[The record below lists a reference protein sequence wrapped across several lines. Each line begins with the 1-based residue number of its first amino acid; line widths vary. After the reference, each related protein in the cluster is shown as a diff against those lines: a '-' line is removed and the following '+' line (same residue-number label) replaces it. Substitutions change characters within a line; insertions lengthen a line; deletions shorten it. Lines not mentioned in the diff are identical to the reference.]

1 MDRVVKSEQEWF
13 DAAPGAHVELWM
25 IGQGNPLGGTVVS
38 QDATTVV
45 LQERVDG
52 PPILVYKHAIA
63 LIRRH

>member
-13 DAAPGAHVELWM
+13 DAAQGTHVELWM
-25 IGQGNPLGGTVVS
+25 VGQGNPLGGTIVG
-38 QDATTVV
+38 QDPTNVV

-52 PPILVYKHAIA
+52 PPILIYKHAVA